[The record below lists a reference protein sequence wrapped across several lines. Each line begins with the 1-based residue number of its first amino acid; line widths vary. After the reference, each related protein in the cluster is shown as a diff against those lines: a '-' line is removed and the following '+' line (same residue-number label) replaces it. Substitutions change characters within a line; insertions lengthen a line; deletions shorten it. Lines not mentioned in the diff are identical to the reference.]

1 MDIISILKLIGT
13 SGAGAT
19 LPVIVMFAYFTPK
32 DEYVRHVADSQ
43 SGFILQLV
51 NDARSQPPGPYKDS
65 LCRAL
70 HAEIGSLCQYAP
82 NHSICL
88 DRLSYIEAAG
98 C

>member
-1 MDIISILKLIGT
+1 MIDPSLIAKL
-13 SGAGAT
+13 AGGGSAVAV
-19 LPVIVMFAYFTPK
+19 PIVLMYSFFTPK
-32 DEYVRHVADSQ
+32 DEYIRHVADSQ

-70 HAEIGSLCQYAP
+70 HGEIGSLCQYAP
-82 NHSICL
+82 QHSICI
-88 DRLSYIEAAG
+88 DRQQYIEAAG